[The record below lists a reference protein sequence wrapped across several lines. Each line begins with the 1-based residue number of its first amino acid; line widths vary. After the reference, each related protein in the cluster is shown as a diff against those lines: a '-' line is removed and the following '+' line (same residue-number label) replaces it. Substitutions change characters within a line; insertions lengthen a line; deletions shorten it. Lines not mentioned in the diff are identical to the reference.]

1 MSFFVGFFVGGT
13 FLRLG
18 GRRLVCACYY
28 NHKLAS
34 WLVGEE
40 VLQHLTEGASDA
52 LFVYLAYLAAYAT
65 FTLLTKH
72 FDELF
77 EGFLYAMGAFVEYH
91 GACLGF
97 QCFDAAHA
105 PFFLGKEAFEAESVA
120 GQSAADY
127 GWDEGC
133 RAWQGD
139 NFDALGYGLACYEK
153 TWIADAGGSCI
164 AY

>member
-1 MSFFVGFFVGGT
+1 MSFFVVFFVGGT

-40 VLQHLTEGASDA
+40 VLQHLTEGASDT

-65 FTLLTKH
+65 FTLLAKH

-120 GQSAADY
+120 GQSATD
-127 GWDEGC
+127 
-133 RAWQGD
+133 
-139 NFDALGYGLACYEK
+139 
-153 TWIADAGGSCI
+153 
-164 AY
+164 